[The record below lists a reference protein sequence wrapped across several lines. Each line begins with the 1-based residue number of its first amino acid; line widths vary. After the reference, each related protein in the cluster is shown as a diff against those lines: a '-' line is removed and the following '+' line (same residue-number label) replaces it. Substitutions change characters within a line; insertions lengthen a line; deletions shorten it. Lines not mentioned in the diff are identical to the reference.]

1 MRSFLASSDLAMSG
15 ARLPSRQLNSTRVKN
30 SLRVNILGLVSE
42 HFLKEII
49 NVLNTDRALLRVER
63 NTTTGSRFR
72 GILLRTWATFYD

>member
-1 MRSFLASSDLAMSG
+1 
-15 ARLPSRQLNSTRVKN
+15 
-30 SLRVNILGLVSE
+30 
-42 HFLKEII
+42 LKEII